1 MTTSGLRYFIVR
13 NHFKYQSVRQEG
25 HTRCP
30 SPSFPSLM
38 VQAEPAATVVTAATS
53 ACDEE
58 GTLPFTLQLSQ
69 R

>member
-1 MTTSGLRYFIVR
+1 
-13 NHFKYQSVRQEG
+13 
-25 HTRCP
+25 
-30 SPSFPSLM
+30 M